1 MSEELNQRDLIN
13 NPEKIGKYDFRN
25 IGSTSLLQLKKAGII
40 HGKDYKGFEKRKPDA
55 IISIP
60 DVIKSKVKT
69 TLGIV
74 ENKSTSQFKTKK
86 QKESA
91 LKQGLEVAEVLE
103 AKFVV
108 ITDTIDTIWA
118 NAKNGELILDEKG
131 REIKTPFDPKNPDL
145 EKLIE
150 KIVESVDE
158 NNSQL
163 KEPRLID
170 PTSLAKSVWQDLHI
184 ADGATPENCLYTFVE
199 LFVFKYL
206 SDLEILESPDNY
218 SYLISLYSSGK
229 TTSI

>member
-60 DVIKSKVKT
+60 EVVKSKVKT

-150 KIVESVDE
+150 KIVESVGE

-163 KEPRLID
+163 IEPRLKD
-170 PTSLAKSVWQDLHI
+170 PTKLAKSIWQDLWM
-184 ADGATPENCLYTFVE
+184 AAGATPENCLYSFVE
-199 LFVFKYL
+199 LFIFKYFYH
-206 SDLEILESPDNY
+206 SF
-218 SYLISLYSSGK
+218 
-229 TTSI
+229 